1 MNCEHCGTEHALG
14 ADYVCRDVLKTQLAI
29 ETKRA
34 EEAGRERE
42 KWMKH
47 NTWLTNHSVQNG
59 QARDEAEAKLAAAVV
74 TLRWYVRGKVDGGV
88 CAYDTLLTLGI
99 DPSKDPAPTECKH
112 CRIASSIVGWPCPFC
127 HRPNREPATPSKE
140 PHPRNASGGRRGRSD
155 ERGHAQNR
163 TVDPCRRRVRLSA
176 RSRGAR
182 CGVGYNE
189 GC

>member
-99 DPSKDPAPTECKH
+99 DPSKDPAQDPAPTECKH

-140 PHPRNASGGRRGRSD
+140 PAPKKRKRRKAGKK
-155 ERGHAQNR
+155 
-163 TVDPCRRRVRLSA
+163 
-176 RSRGAR
+176 
-182 CGVGYNE
+182 
-189 GC
+189 